1 METQATSGAKAATAK
16 PARKTDDKEMLISGC
31 EAIAHACRLADID
44 VVTAYPIRP
53 YDTVM
58 QMVSQMIADGDL
70 VAEYIVA
77 ESEHSQFEIVK
88 HASAVGARVF
98 VGSSGVGWFYA
109 FEALAVTAG
118 LRLPVIAMVGNRALD
133 DPGAFG
139 TEHND
144 ALAVRDLGWMLTWVE
159 TAQEALDNALIAYRV
174 AEDQRVFLPC
184 ALGVDGAFLTHSQHL
199 VNVPSSEKVDRFLK
213 PYDRGNK
220 LLHPDNPITIA
231 PQVNEDWLI
240 EIRRQNDEAMK
251 RAKGVIEDAYKDFN
265 KIFGRNY
272 SPFLEEYMT
281 DDADVVL
288 VGQGTL
294 ALAVK
299 VTVRKMREQG
309 KKVGFVRLK
318 WVRPFPTQ
326 EIQQSLKKFKAVG
339 VIDRDYSFGSP
350 NSGGILYTEIR
361 SALYELPSR
370 PLLQGFITGLGG
382 REVTIEGITEMGE
395 TLLKAAQSGKLE
407 KQVAWIGVRE

>member
-1 METQATSGAKAATAK
+1 MAVQVTAERTVGGSGTE
-16 PARKTDDKEMLISGC
+16 DKEMLISGC
-31 EAIAHACRLADID
+31 EAIAHACRLVDID

-58 QMVSQMIADGDL
+58 QMVSKMIADGDL
-70 VAEYIVA
+70 DAEFIAA

-88 HASAVGARVF
+88 HSSAVGARVF
-98 VGSSGVGWFYA
+98 VGSSGVGWLYA
-109 FEALAVTAG
+109 YEALAVTAG
-118 LRLPVIAMVGNRALD
+118 LRLPVVAMVGNRALD

-144 ALAVRDLGWMLTWVE
+144 ALSVRDLGWMLTWVE
-159 TAQEALDNALIAYRV
+159 TAQESLDNTLIAFRV
-174 AEDQRVFLPC
+174 AENQQIFLPC

-199 VNVPSSEKVDRFLK
+199 VKIPSQEKVNQFLK

-240 EIRRQNDEAMK
+240 EIRRQSDEAMK

-265 KIFGRNY
+265 RIFGRSY

-294 ALAVK
+294 AMPVK
-299 VTVRKMREQG
+299 VTVRKLREQG

-318 WVRPFPTQ
+318 WFRPFPTE
-326 EIQQSLKKFKAVG
+326 EIQEALKKFKVVG
-339 VIDRDYSFGSP
+339 VIDRDYSYGSP
-350 NSGGILYTEIR
+350 YSGGILYNEFR
-361 SALYELPSR
+361 SALYDLPTR
-370 PLLQGFITGLGG
+370 PSVLNFIVGLGG
-382 REVTIEGITEMGE
+382 REVTIDGITEMVDSMLN
-395 TLLKAAQSGKLE
+395 TAKSGKVD
-407 KQVAWIGVRE
+407 QHVSWIGVR